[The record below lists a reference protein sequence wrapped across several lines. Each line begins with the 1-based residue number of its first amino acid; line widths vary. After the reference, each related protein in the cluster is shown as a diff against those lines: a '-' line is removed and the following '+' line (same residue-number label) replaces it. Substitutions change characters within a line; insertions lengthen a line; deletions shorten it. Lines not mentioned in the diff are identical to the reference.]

1 MHCQLSILSS
11 WMFLYIFLIFY
22 LHVAVYQFLRSL
34 FPSWVVTPVPASHL
48 DGHQRNWFELSLGS
62 SNPTPTAGSIS
73 LTRTFSTVSFRE
85 QRDIEQKP
93 IWKWILRLSQLFQS
107 KTNDLNHDP
116 IYYSSQESNSVSPHL
131 PNSQSATAVA
141 VEYGTVH
148 LMETLSCHIRGG
160 NGLRAYCCR
169 IIVRFVV
176 HMKLE

>member
-1 MHCQLSILSS
+1 MK
-11 WMFLYIFLIFY
+11 Y
-22 LHVAVYQFLRSL
+22 
-34 FPSWVVTPVPASHL
+34 
-48 DGHQRNWFELSLGS
+48 D
-62 SNPTPTAGSIS
+62 
-73 LTRTFSTVSFRE
+73 
-85 QRDIEQKP
+85 
-93 IWKWILRLSQLFQS
+93 
-107 KTNDLNHDP
+107 DP

-176 HMKLE
+176 HMKLEYLSSRETFYQS

>member
-1 MHCQLSILSS
+1 
-11 WMFLYIFLIFY
+11 MFLYIFLIFY

-48 DGHQRNWFELSLGS
+48 NGHQRNWFELSLGS
-62 SNPTPTAGSIS
+62 SNPTPTAGTIG
-73 LTRTFSTVSFRE
+73 LTRAFSTVSFRRTE
-85 QRDIEQKP
+85 TLNR
-93 IWKWILRLSQLFQS
+93 RQS
-107 KTNDLNHDP
+107 ENGFWGSLNFFTSITNDLNHDP